1 MTTRSHCLLF
11 HKRSTDWDSPLG
23 YKQVISHYTRR
34 ISLLLTLVLGFA
46 SDSCNNNDILLV
58 VGYNYNITHYNRN
71 VLPTTMNELYGFIH
85 LALHSFKIIIANMIT
100 NFIILP
106 HYMLYSLSCFWHIS
120 YVATL
125 LLISYSY
132 CSCFGITT

>member
-46 SDSCNNNDILLV
+46 SDSFNNNDILLV
-58 VGYNYNITHYNRN
+58 VGYNYNIASYNFTIYN
-71 VLPTTMNELYGFIH
+71 YLVSPSQKSYLYTYTY
-85 LALHSFKIIIANMIT
+85 N
-100 NFIILP
+100 
-106 HYMLYSLSCFWHIS
+106 Y
-120 YVATL
+120 
-125 LLISYSY
+125 
-132 CSCFGITT
+132 

>member
-23 YKQVISHYTRR
+23 YKQVISQYTRR

-58 VGYNYNITHYNRN
+58 VGYNYNVT
-71 VLPTTMNELYGFIH
+71 LPSGELKAAQARISE
-85 LALHSFKIIIANMIT
+85 LKT
-100 NFIILP
+100 P
-106 HYMLYSLSCFWHIS
+106 LYIGKLTRIDCG
-120 YVATL
+120 L
-125 LLISYSY
+125 
-132 CSCFGITT
+132 

>member
-46 SDSCNNNDILLV
+46 SDSYNNNDILLV
-58 VGYNYNITHYNRN
+58 AGYNYNLYPTEAILQRHLQCNKSDIRQ
-71 VLPTTMNELYGFIH
+71 VLGNNY
-85 LALHSFKIIIANMIT
+85 
-100 NFIILP
+100 
-106 HYMLYSLSCFWHIS
+106 
-120 YVATL
+120 L
-125 LLISYSY
+125 LGSYSPVQ
-132 CSCFGITT
+132 CLIW

>member
-58 VGYNYNITHYNRN
+58 VGYNYNIYTYIHTYIHTYIYKLHKAHSSTKLKYTRFFY
-71 VLPTTMNELYGFIH
+71 YG
-85 LALHSFKIIIANMIT
+85 
-100 NFIILP
+100 NFT
-106 HYMLYSLSCFWHIS
+106 FE
-120 YVATL
+120 
-125 LLISYSY
+125 
-132 CSCFGITT
+132 

>member
-58 VGYNYNITHYNRN
+58 VGYNYNLLSIYCYCYNQFISNVISCRLTSGGSRN
-71 VLPTTMNELYGFIH
+71 SERGFQLIVDPPPAAEKVAIFKSIKSNEKSNIFPIDKLW
-85 LALHSFKIIIANMIT
+85 L
-100 NFIILP
+100 
-106 HYMLYSLSCFWHIS
+106 
-120 YVATL
+120 ATL
-125 LLISYSY
+125 TYS
-132 CSCFGITT
+132 S